1 MIDWLID
8 WCLKTKFVLWYCIY
22 EKKKYLKKFYYCI
35 KSNSYE
41 NWMPFVKYGINL
53 KDENDEYIKEQ
64 QVGMVQE
71 PASRKCPKTSSK
83 FYLKTYFTTCLK
95 TVLSYSYKC
104 FSQTS

>member
-1 MIDWLID
+1 MFCD
-8 WCLKTKFVLWYCIY
+8 TASM
-22 EKKKYLKKFYYCI
+22 KKKYLKKFYYCI

-71 PASRKCPKTSSK
+71 PVSRKCPKTSSK